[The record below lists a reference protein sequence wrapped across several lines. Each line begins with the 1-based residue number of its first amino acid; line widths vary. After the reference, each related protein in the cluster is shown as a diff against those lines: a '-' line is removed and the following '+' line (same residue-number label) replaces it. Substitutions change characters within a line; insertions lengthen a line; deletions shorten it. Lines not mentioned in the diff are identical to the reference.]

1 MNHKTLPP
9 DDSWESDAIWKLLD
23 RVPPQIAG
31 PRFTADTVRAARL
44 ADSAPSWWRRFFAP
58 APLAGLAA
66 TAASLVIAVLA
77 LNPAPM
83 IHTASPITA
92 SPDEA
97 FAGIQELAETEVLS
111 AAVDN
116 LDNFTDTELVCLIGF

>member
-1 MNHKTLPP
+1 
-9 DDSWESDAIWKLLD
+9 
-23 RVPPQIAG
+23 
-31 PRFTADTVRAARL
+31 
-44 ADSAPSWWRRFFAP
+44 
-58 APLAGLAA
+58 LAA